1 MNKIISAFALIAAFS
16 LVLSQPASAKL
27 GDKGKKSG
35 EPTGSYTCKSG
46 KMVHGK
52 KGCKEYG
59 GAN

>member
-1 MNKIISAFALIAAFS
+1 MLKILATWASVAAMG
-16 LVLSQPASAKL
+16 LLLCQPAVARL
-27 GDKGKKSG
+27 GDKGKTSA

-46 KMVHGK
+46 KFVRGK